1 MDKTLARGDI
11 MRPKRRSRGSNA
23 AEVMRQETLDVVKT
37 RRRFSWILAK
47 ALSLVTMRCA
57 DE

>member
-37 RRRFSWILAK
+37 RRRFS
-47 ALSLVTMRCA
+47 
-57 DE
+57 